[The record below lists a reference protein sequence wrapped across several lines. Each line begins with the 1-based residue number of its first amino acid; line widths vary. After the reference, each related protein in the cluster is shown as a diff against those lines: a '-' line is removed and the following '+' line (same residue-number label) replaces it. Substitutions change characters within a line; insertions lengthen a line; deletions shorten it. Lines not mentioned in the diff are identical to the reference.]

1 MRNKTDHWLY
11 IEPYVHIIARKST
24 VLLYSS
30 VTRKFWQFPES
41 PEIITIVRKL
51 IDPENDY
58 VVKIDH
64 NLIENSE
71 VKKFI
76 KDIRKNYL
84 GDLLPVGNEAY
95 KPFNIFP
102 APIVKKKAP
111 RELKYHLRE
120 ISFHITDLPDNTTK
134 SITDGFY
141 QLGLGGLSCRKGFRL
156 PVEKIRHI
164 VQQVTSLKALTLN
177 FSGIP
182 YQDEEYFSL
191 INQIAINYPFQ
202 LRVFATAE
210 RAYRF
215 TRDQM
220 PRDAQLVVFMIPDK
234 KKETLEF
241 LEWMT
246 KIESDQRNT
255 EVQFIV
261 RNTREVDMALKLL
274 SEHPVKHF
282 LFKPYYN
289 GHNIDFF
296 FDQVFTGIEDIAL
309 SRPGQNQVFSRK
321 IMNDNDIGK
330 INILPDGSVFANVND
345 PELGN
350 VDNDSLAM
358 IVEKEV
364 TSGRSWFRNR
374 TKVLPCSDCIY
385 QFLCPPISNYEL
397 TLKRFNLCK
406 IQD

>member
-1 MRNKTDHWLY
+1 MKNKMEHWLY

-30 VTRKFWQFPES
+30 VTRKFWQFNEL
-41 PEIITIVRKL
+41 PEISSIIHKL
-51 IDPENDY
+51 MDPDNGY
-58 VVKIDH
+58 VVKIDPDLMEH
-64 NLIENSE
+64 SQ
-71 VKKFI
+71 VKQFI
-76 KDIRKNYL
+76 SNIRRKYL
-84 GDLLPVGNEAY
+84 GDLLPVSDEAN

-164 VQQVTSLKALTLN
+164 VQQVTSFKALTLN

-182 YQDEEYFSL
+182 YQDDEYFSL

-220 PRDAQLVVFMIPDK
+220 PRNAQLVVFMIPDK

-345 PELGN
+345 AELGN
-350 VDNDSLAM
+350 VDNDSLAIM
-358 IVEKEV
+358 VEKEV
-364 TSGRSWFRNR
+364 TSGKSWFRNR